1 MRSDGLRLTSARFAV
16 ASEERIVITS
26 DKLVRIAGAERDFT
40 LLVLART
47 VSTFGSSLAPIA
59 LAFAVIHLT
68 GSPADL
74 GLVVAAAMA
83 PRVVFMLVGGVWAD
97 RLRRNVVMAA
107 SNVLSACTQAGV
119 AALLLTHTASVPLL
133 ALLGVALGASSAFFF
148 PASAGVV
155 PQLVSH
161 ERLQKA
167 NAVLRLSTNSATVGG
182 GLAAGILVAAI
193 GPGWAIAA
201 DAATYAVAAAIV
213 SFVSLPP
220 RGETPERHFW
230 QELAEGW
237 REFRSRTWVW
247 SIVVQFALI
256 NAFGT
261 GSFLVLGPFVAQRS
275 LGGPVAWSAI
285 AAAQAVGMIGAGFV
299 VFRLRPARP
308 MFLGT
313 LAVLL
318 FALPLAL
325 LAAAASLPLI
335 IVGALFAGA
344 GIETFS
350 VLWDT
355 SLQQHI
361 PPEKLSRVTSYD
373 FLGSFALTPVGVA
386 IVGPLASV
394 VGVTPVLAGA
404 AALVVASTL
413 AVLAVGDVR
422 ALRDVRVPEDAGHV
436 GLVPAV

>member
-1 MRSDGLRLTSARFAV
+1 VRNARLIIPDR
-16 ASEERIVITS
+16 
-26 DKLVRIAGAERDFT
+26 LVRIASADRDFS
-40 LLVLART
+40 LLVGARA

-74 GLVVAAAMA
+74 GLVVAATMA
-83 PRVVFMLVGGVWAD
+83 PRVVFMLAGGVWAD

-107 SNVLSACTQAGV
+107 SNVLSAATQAGV
-119 AALLLTHTASVPLL
+119 AALLLTHTASVSLL

-161 ERLQKA
+161 ERLRKA
-167 NAVLRLSTNSATVGG
+167 NAVLRLATNSATVGG
-182 GLAAGILVAAI
+182 GLAAGILVAAV
-193 GPGWAIAA
+193 GPGWAVAA
-201 DAATYAVAAAIV
+201 DAATYALGAAII

-230 QELAEGW
+230 RELSEGW
-237 REFRSRTWVW
+237 REFRSRRWVW
-247 SIVVQFALI
+247 SLVAQFALI

-285 AAAQAVGMIGAGFV
+285 AAAQAAGMIGAGFV

-318 FALPLAL
+318 LALPLAL

-335 IVGALFAGA
+335 ILGALFAGA

-394 VGVTPVLAGA
+394 VGVAPVLAGA
-404 AALVVASTL
+404 AVLVVAATL

-422 ALRDVRVPEDAGHV
+422 ALRDVRVPEDAGPA
-436 GLVPAV
+436 GLVPAL